1 MRKIEWDA
9 IVQAMLASRKGI
21 SDLMFIVARPPQVE
35 AYGKL
40 YAVELNPPIAELTGF
55 QVEQIAMIM
64 IGGNQRLLNDLVK
77 KGSADCSYAVSA
89 KARFRVNIFRNQ
101 GNLNIVMRLLSTRV
115 PTLDE
120 LEMPP
125 IFKKMINEKT
135 GLILLTGATGSG
147 KTTTLAALLNE
158 FNNHLAGHIVT
169 LEDPVEYVFTHR
181 VSSFSQREMGNDFDT
196 FPNGLRA
203 ALRQAPK
210 VILVGELR
218 DRETV
223 EIAMAATETGHLVL
237 STIHTIDAGQTINRI
252 LGFFDQ
258 DEVPLARQR
267 LADTIRYIVGQ
278 RLVPREGGGRV
289 AIQEIMGTSL
299 RVKEVIMQGE
309 GEHRNY
315 YDIIADS
322 YPFGWKTFDQCL
334 FDYFKMGKISEET
347 AMLYASKRARL
358 GQMIDAYKTTQRL
371 AGQQEIIS
379 GLKIDKAMST

>member
-21 SDLMFIVARPPQVE
+21 SDLMFIVGRPPQVE

-40 YAVELNPPIAELTGF
+40 HAVELNPPIAELTGF

-158 FNNHLAGHIVT
+158 FNSHLAGHIVT

-181 VSSFSQREMGNDFDT
+181 IASFSQREMGNDFDS

-237 STIHTIDAGQTINRI
+237 STIHTIDAGTTINRI

-267 LADTIRYIVGQ
+267 LAETIRYIVGQ
-278 RLVPREGGGRV
+278 RLVPREGGGRI

-299 RVKEVIMQGE
+299 RVKEVILQGE

-334 FDYFKMGKISEET
+334 FDFFKTGKISEET
-347 AMLYASKRARL
+347 AMLYSSKRARL

-371 AGQQEIIS
+371 AGQQEIVS
-379 GLKIDKAMST
+379 GLKIDKNLST